1 MKLFVAYNFRLR
13 HPDESRDDESRD
25 DRGFSILLKI
35 EPSLFDSKAL
45 AKLKA

>member
-13 HPDESRDDESRD
+13 HPDESRD

>member
-1 MKLFVAYNFRLR
+1 MKLFATYNFRFL
-13 HPDESRDDESRD
+13 HPDESWDD
-25 DRGFSILLKI
+25 GWVSILLKI